1 MSKKENFAQI
11 GVIDLIGYD
20 KKNGFVL
27 QDEIEQMNSDVTVSY
42 ASKYKEFDELRIF
55 IRFDGYSVPKIEL
68 NIPEDLKDRF
78 KPEKNPRPFFR
89 SIRKGVNLNVV
100 KL

>member
-11 GVIDLIGYD
+11 GVIDLIGYN

-27 QDEIEQMNSDVTVSY
+27 QDEIEQMNSNVTVSY

-78 KPEKNPRPFFR
+78 KPEKKTQDHF
-89 SIRKGVNLNVV
+89 
-100 KL
+100 